1 MARAGSSVH
10 VSQSISDLPT
20 AFIKPTGSFHSA
32 FAMVVTVSMGISTCL
47 IVNSSRVMSPMSIRP
62 KSQMNSWPPSFH
74 TSFTNSTTAS

>member
-20 AFIKPTGSFHSA
+20 AVIKPTGSFHSA